1 MDKINCVSAATRIAE
16 LASLASALERVY
28 ESREITKPIV
38 NTLMKDVIK
47 LRSQLV
53 SSSSNVKKT
62 ISLTAVDKKRDREV
76 SDLNKVLKGCEAM
89 KSEVVSSSAKAVRE
103 KIAKY
108 YKGKITSRGFEEGSG
123 MVMSLLNDLDSAE
136 MKAYIEKIP
145 GVAESI
151 EAIREAQAEY
161 IKTRDSQSEG
171 QSEKTLSASSVKK
184 ELLFVLNDRLVPI
197 LNAAIIE
204 EDADVMEFASAV
216 GKEIV
221 RVNNTVSARG
231 KTSRKKAAS
240 AKTEPTET
248 PAAQI

>member
-1 MDKINCVSAATRIAE
+1 MDKINSVSAAIRVSE
-16 LASLASALERVY
+16 VASLASALQRAY
-28 ESREITKPIV
+28 ETREIEKPIV
-38 NTLMKDVIK
+38 NTLMKEVIALREK
-47 LRSQLV
+47 LL
-53 SSSSNVKKT
+53 SSSSTAKKSV
-62 ISLTAVDKKRDREV
+62 SLAGVDKKRDKEV

-145 GVAESI
+145 GVAECV